1 MPYLTTLPDDAA
13 MLDVLRLSPKAAAPL
28 VQLHEELMRGN
39 SPLTEGQR
47 ELLAAYVSG
56 LNSCAYCH
64 GVHAATAE
72 AFGIPAAL
80 LNNLLADLDS
90 AEVEDRFKQILRFVR
105 KLTLEPASVT
115 SQDAAGVL
123 SAGWDDRA
131 LHDAVMICGLFSFM
145 NRVVLGLG
153 LRADEE
159 YALQAAARL
168 SSEGYAALLPH
179 LGDG

>member
-1 MPYLTTLPDDAA
+1 MPYLPTLPEDAA
-13 MLDVLRLSPKAAAPL
+13 MLDVLRLFPEAARPL
-28 VQLHEELMRGN
+28 VQFHEALMRGT
-39 SPLTEGQR
+39 SPLTTGQR

-56 LNSCAYCH
+56 LNSCSYCRRVH
-64 GVHAATAE
+64 GATAE
-72 AFGIPAAL
+72 AFGVPAEL
-80 LNNLLADLDS
+80 LNNLLVDVDR
-90 AEVEDRFKQILRFVR
+90 AEVDDRFKAMLRFVR

-115 SQDAAGVL
+115 SQDATGVL

-131 LHDAVMICGLFSFM
+131 LHDAVMICGLFSCM

-168 SSEGYAALLPH
+168 SKEGYAALLSR

>member
-1 MPYLTTLPDDAA
+1 MPFIRSLPDDAA
-13 MLDVLRLSPKAAAPL
+13 MLDVLRLSPEAARPL
-28 VQLHEELMRGN
+28 VQFHEALMRGT

-56 LNSCAYCH
+56 LNSCSYCQ

-72 AFGIPAAL
+72 AFGVPAEL
-80 LNNLLADLDS
+80 LNNLLVDVDR
-90 AEVEDRFKQILRFVR
+90 AEVDDRCRAMLRFVR
-105 KLTLEPASVT
+105 KLTLEPTRVVSE
-115 SQDAAGVL
+115 DAGAVL
-123 SAGWDDRA
+123 AAGWDDRA